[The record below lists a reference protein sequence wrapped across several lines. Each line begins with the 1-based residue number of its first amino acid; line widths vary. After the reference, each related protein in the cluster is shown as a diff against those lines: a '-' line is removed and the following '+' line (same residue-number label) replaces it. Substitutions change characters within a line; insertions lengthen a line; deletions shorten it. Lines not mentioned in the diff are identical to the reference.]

1 MKNFSAFISSWVNNG
16 FRKQALRQTNV
27 ARGACRPGSAP
38 KVGSRVTLAS
48 PTRLGQCRGLHRR
61 RLAVVSAAAP
71 ADLTITQ
78 KVFFDFSIGGEP
90 AGRIVFGLYGNQ
102 VPKTA
107 ENFRALSTGEK
118 GFGYQGS
125 FAHRVI
131 PGFVIQFGDFTRG
144 DGTGGRSIYGD
155 RFEDENFAIPH
166 ETGALSMANA
176 GPGTNGSQV
185 FIVLDG
191 DMTRHLNGRHVVFGK
206 ILEGMDVARKIEQN
220 PTGRGDRPIR
230 EVKIESCGT
239 I

>member
-1 MKNFSAFISSWVNNG
+1 MKNFSAFVSAWTGVGSPKYAMRHITLG
-16 FRKQALRQTNV
+16 
-27 ARGACRPGSAP
+27 RGARCAGFAP
-38 KVGSRVTLAS
+38 KLGCGGTLGLPARVAQ
-48 PTRLGQCRGLHRR
+48 TRRYT
-61 RLAVVSAAAP
+61 VVSAATP
-71 ADLTITQ
+71 ADRTITH
-78 KVFFDFSIGGEP
+78 KVYFDFSIGDEP
-90 AGRIVFGLYGNQ
+90 AGRIVFGLYGKQ

-107 ENFRALSTGEK
+107 ENFRALATGEK

-125 FAHRVI
+125 YAHRVI

-144 DGTGGRSIYGD
+144 DGTGGKSIYGD

-176 GPGTNGSQV
+176 GPDTNGSQV

-230 EVKIESCGT
+230 AVKIDSCGT